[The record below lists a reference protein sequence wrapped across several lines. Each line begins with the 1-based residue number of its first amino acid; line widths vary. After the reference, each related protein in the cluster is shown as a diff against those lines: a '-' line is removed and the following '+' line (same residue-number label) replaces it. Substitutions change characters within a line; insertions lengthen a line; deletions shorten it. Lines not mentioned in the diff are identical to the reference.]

1 MNRCVLCAQI
11 LRSMAAMVWGNGENL
26 AAWEI
31 DHLSI
36 WILLFSIYLKP
47 LNVFVKPICDMIC
60 LNVPYMYI

>member
-31 DHLSI
+31 DHLLYLDPFI
-36 WILLFSIYLKP
+36 FYLFETIKC
-47 LNVFVKPICDMIC
+47 VC
-60 LNVPYMYI
+60 